1 MTIYDY
7 PLAQDY
13 LANCVEP
20 LLEEYDVDMVF
31 NAHSH
36 LWNRFETD
44 SGMNI
49 LETSNNGNTYEAF
62 LDTKSRTSAW
72 PSVFNEGND
81 RAALAEHWDLDN
93 YVLQGDPYGLD
104 PIFPLWLPCLTTSP
118 IWRATPSRSSPS
130 LTPPPAW

>member
-1 MTIYDY
+1 M
-7 PLAQDY
+7 
-13 LANCVEP
+13 
-20 LLEEYDVDMVF
+20 DMVF

-81 RAALAEHWDLDN
+81 RAALAEHWDLSN

-104 PIFPLWLPCLTTSP
+104 PIFPSVAALPNYEPT
-118 IWRATPSRSSPS
+118 WRATPSPSFPS
-130 LTPPPAW
+130 LTPPPAGEQLLL